1 MAAVV
6 EAYLMEITE
15 MRRNF
20 KFTVE
25 EVASKTEGEGALK
38 TEDEVALITEVE
50 VSSEGAEALIVISN
64 QEVVS
69 EKEGSIIPMS

>member
-1 MAAVV
+1 MVAVA

-15 MRRNF
+15 VRRNF

-25 EVASKTEGEGALK
+25 EVASETEGEVALI
-38 TEDEVALITEVE
+38 TEGEVALITEVE
-50 VSSEGAEALIVISN
+50 VTSEGVEALIVIPN

-69 EKEGSIIPMS
+69 EKEGFIIPMS

>member
-1 MAAVV
+1 MVVIV

-15 MRRNF
+15 MKRNI
-20 KFTVE
+20 KFTEE
-25 EVASKTEGEGALK
+25 EVTSTTEGERALK
-38 TEDEVALITEVE
+38 IEGEVALITEVE
-50 VSSEGAEALIVISN
+50 VNSEEVEAFIVISN

>member
-1 MAAVV
+1 MVAVV
-6 EAYLMEITE
+6 EAYLMKITKMKRNIKFTEEEAASITE
-15 MRRNF
+15 R
-20 KFTVE
+20 
-25 EVASKTEGEGALK
+25 EVALI

-50 VSSEGAEALIVISN
+50 VNSEEVEAFIVISN